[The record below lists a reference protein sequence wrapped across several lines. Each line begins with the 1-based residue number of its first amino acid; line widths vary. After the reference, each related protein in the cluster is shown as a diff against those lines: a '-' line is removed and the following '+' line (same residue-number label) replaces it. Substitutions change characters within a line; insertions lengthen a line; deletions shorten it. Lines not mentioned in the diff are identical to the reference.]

1 MWLVRRH
8 KKQETG
14 PTQSVFDFSCVVVS
28 ECLPPPLFVEID
40 AYSGL
45 VVGRCLAKPGC
56 CLAQLVGCGAP
67 VAGHVDAAV
76 GPVRQGAEVALV
88 GVVVLRLDVGAVDQK
103 VAQLP
108 LDLL

>member
-1 MWLVRRH
+1 M
-8 KKQETG
+8 

-28 ECLPPPLFVEID
+28 ECLPPPSFVEID

-45 VVGRCLAKPGC
+45 VVGRCLAKLGC
-56 CLAQLVGCGAP
+56 FLARIHSRCLAQLVGRGAP

-88 GVVVLRLDVGAVDQK
+88 GVVVLRLDVGAVDQE
-103 VAQLP
+103 VTQLP